1 MHGYIFAIQGPEE
14 TRRFL
19 VVSYDEALDILS
31 RDDRFKATIYAMNTL
46 LIHKGIYTQQEFQQ
60 LFVEWAIK
68 EESKRS
74 PGQVSRATEVS
85 A

>member
-1 MHGYIFAIQGPEE
+1 MHGCIFAIQGPER
-14 TRRFL
+14 TWRFL
-19 VVSYDEALDILS
+19 VVSYEDALDILS

-46 LIHKGIYTQQEFQQ
+46 LIHKGIYTQQEFQK

-68 EESKRS
+68 EESKR
-74 PGQVSRATEVS
+74 PARPVNRATEVS

>member
-1 MHGYIFAIQGPEE
+1 
-14 TRRFL
+14 
-19 VVSYDEALDILS
+19 VSYKEALDILC

-46 LIHKGIYTQQEFQQ
+46 LIHKGIYTQQEFQR

-68 EESKRS
+68 EEAKGNSRPVRS
-74 PGQVSRATEVS
+74 ATEVS

>member
-1 MHGYIFAIQGPEE
+1 
-14 TRRFL
+14 
-19 VVSYDEALDILS
+19 VSYEKALEVLS
-31 RDDRFKATIYAMNTL
+31 RDERFKATIYAMNTL

-68 EESKRS
+68 EELKKVTRTVR
-74 PGQVSRATEVS
+74 QATEVS

>member
-1 MHGYIFAIQGPEE
+1 MSYEE
-14 TRRFL
+14 
-19 VVSYDEALDILS
+19 AMDILS

-60 LFVEWAIK
+60 LFVEWAVK
-68 EESKRS
+68 EESKRPS
-74 PGQVSRATEVS
+74 RTVRRATEVS

>member
-1 MHGYIFAIQGPEE
+1 MSYEE
-14 TRRFL
+14 
-19 VVSYDEALDILS
+19 AMGILS

-60 LFVEWAIK
+60 LFVEWATK
-68 EESKRS
+68 EESKQAKHAIR
-74 PGQVSRATEVS
+74 QATEVS

>member
-1 MHGYIFAIQGPEE
+1 
-14 TRRFL
+14 
-19 VVSYDEALDILS
+19 VSYEEALNVLS

-68 EESKRS
+68 EASKRS
-74 PGQVSRATEVS
+74 SRTVSPVTEVS

>member
-1 MHGYIFAIQGPEE
+1 M
-14 TRRFL
+14 
-19 VVSYDEALDILS
+19 SYEKAMEILS

-60 LFVEWAIK
+60 LFVEWATK
-68 EESKRS
+68 EETKK
-74 PGQVSRATEVS
+74 GSRMVRETTEVS

>member
-1 MHGYIFAIQGPEE
+1 MQGYIFAIQGPKR

-19 VVSYDEALDILS
+19 VVSYEEALDILS
-31 RDDRFKATIYAMNTL
+31 RNDRFKATIYAMNTL
-46 LIHKGIYTQQEFQQ
+46 LIHKGIYTRQEFHK

-68 EESKRS
+68 EESKR
-74 PGQVSRATEVS
+74 PSRHVRRPTEVS